1 MNTNHGGYTESPWV
15 TELRNQKRKA
25 VEFAYEV
32 FNASTLTDDE
42 IKALDAALEAC
53 ATDPAHILN
62 AEQFPFDVELK
73 TEKRIAFADSDL
85 GTKVIVSGGEVLELD
100 SHLEAQY
107 DEQNGDIDL
116 PF

>member
-53 ATDPAHILN
+53 ATDPAHIIN
-62 AEQFPFDVELK
+62 AEQFPFDAALADTWQG
-73 TEKRIAFADSDL
+73 TEKRIAFADWSEPSEEY
-85 GTKVIVSGGEVLELD
+85 KN
-100 SHLEAQY
+100 
-107 DEQNGDIDL
+107 EQPYHNDMYPYL
-116 PF
+116 